1 MDIQEALYIKQM
13 ELWIKEQDVIGGQLK
28 RAVDYHDG
36 LAASH
41 LEVSKLNMEQLK
53 NHNARVTSAKE
64 EFENWKKDNEIG
76 GETE

>member
-1 MDIQEALYIKQM
+1 MNEDELQYISQM

-53 NHNARVTSAKE
+53 HHRARVTLAKE

>member
-1 MDIQEALYIKQM
+1 MNEDELHYISQM

-53 NHNARVTSAKE
+53 HHRARVTSAKE